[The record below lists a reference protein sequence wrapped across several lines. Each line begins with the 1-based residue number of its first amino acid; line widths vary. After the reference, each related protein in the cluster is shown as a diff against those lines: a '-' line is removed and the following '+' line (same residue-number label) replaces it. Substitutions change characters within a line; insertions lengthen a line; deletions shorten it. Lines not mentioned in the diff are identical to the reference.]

1 MMISIIIPVYDEE
14 KTIISILKKIN
25 SLNIWNE
32 NQKKEIIVIN
42 DGSNDK
48 TLNLLKQ
55 NTILYTKLINNITNK
70 GKGFSVKEGIK
81 NSSGDYILIQDSDN
95 EYDPDDYVKF
105 INCAKKFNADLV
117 IGSRFIFDQYS
128 RSHYFFNKIGNK
140 IITLLFNIVNNT
152 TFTDIYCGYIF
163 FKKNILEINK
173 IKSEGFDQQA
183 EILNNIVK
191 NGNKYYEVSVNYNG
205 RTISEGKKIKFYHII
220 PVLFQIMKSKFL

>member
-1 MMISIIIPVYDEE
+1 MMISINIPVCNEE
-14 KTIISILKKIN
+14 KTIITILKKIN

>member
-1 MMISIIIPVYDEE
+1 MMISIIIPVYNEE
-14 KTIISILKKIN
+14 KTIITILKKIN

>member
-1 MMISIIIPVYDEE
+1 MISIIIPVYNEE
-14 KTIISILKKIN
+14 KTIITILKKIN